1 MTAGGNRNVLNR
13 PLGDD
18 GQRDWS
24 YGLFDCTDECGLCM
38 STGLVKLPYDL
49 AELLFSGR
57 LLLRCLSLRGLFQE
71 QTAPSPI
78 ADSRHP
84 SPRWG

>member
-1 MTAGGNRNVLNR
+1 MTAGGNKNVLNR

-38 STGLVKLPYDL
+38 STRLVKLAYNL
-49 AELLFSGR
+49 AELL
-57 LLLRCLSLRGLFQE
+57 SL
-71 QTAPSPI
+71 
-78 ADSRHP
+78 
-84 SPRWG
+84 